1 MAKDV
6 DLSSHKWRELI
17 FEGKNKEYGAY
28 KLRQDSSG
36 RHNKAMLIVMSVL
49 FAVLTVVILLVTG
62 VVSFNEGDGADAGV
76 DQTTVDMSE
85 DEAPEEE
92 EEQLD
97 IPEPEPE
104 PEPEPV
110 QEEVASVQMTELKIV
125 DDDKIDESKQVK
137 PDEIKESDAM
147 ISDQNVQSDK
157 TEISSDF
164 NTEVN
169 TAPPAPV
176 QKEEPKKEEKKEEPK
191 KPKTEIF
198 TAVEQKAAYPG
209 GDAALLQYVN
219 SKIQYP
225 AMAVEQEIQGRVI
238 VRFVVE
244 LDGRIGKV
252 EVLRGKHELLDK
264 EAVRVVKSIPGKF
277 TPAKQNGEPV
287 RYWYTIPVTFK
298 ISK

>member
-176 QKEEPKKEEKKEEPK
+176 QKEEKKEEPK

-198 TAVEQKAAYPG
+198 TAVEQKATYPG
-209 GDAALLQYVN
+209 GDAALLNYVN

-225 AMAVEQEIQGRVI
+225 AMAIEQEIQGRVI

-244 LDGRIGKV
+244 INGTIGKV
-252 EVLRGKHELLDK
+252 EALRGHELLK
-264 EAVRVVKSIPGKF
+264 AEAIRVVKSIPGKF

-298 ISK
+298 LSK